1 MKPDRL
7 ASSVGFE
14 PDLGSAKCEA
24 LVSGL
29 RLAGV
34 LTQTRGAGKTETASR
49 SQLRVTTDPGLPEIL
64 NGDLPHPD
72 SVRIRMLW
80 RCI

>member
-7 ASSVGFE
+7 ASCVEFE
-14 PDLGSAKCEA
+14 PDLGSVRCEA

-29 RLAGV
+29 RLARV
-34 LTQTRGAGKTETASR
+34 LTQARGAGKTERAS
-49 SQLRVTTDPGLPEIL
+49 QPQPRVTTDPGLPEIL

-80 RCI
+80 

>member
-1 MKPDRL
+1 MKPDRS

-29 RLAGV
+29 RLARV
-34 LTQTRGAGKTETASR
+34 LTQTRGAGKTETASQP
-49 SQLRVTTDPGLPEIL
+49 QLRVTTDPGLPEIL

-80 RCI
+80 